1 VKRKH
6 QPAALL
12 RWRFIVICVALS
24 ALAATL
30 VGRLILLQITD
41 GGQGAVFLREQG
53 ALRTV
58 RTAEI
63 PVYRGLIED
72 RNGTPLAVSS
82 PVVSLWAN
90 PQQLKD
96 SPRLNDLAT
105 LLSLDASALQD
116 KLNFYGDKQFMYLAR
131 HQTPDFARR
140 VLREGFAGV
149 RGEREY
155 RRYYPAGEVAAQ
167 VLGLTNVDGHGI
179 AGVELAFEEWLRGVP
194 GKKRFI
200 KDLHGEAVRDFG
212 LIEEPRP
219 GKALALSL
227 DLRLQYAQHRELQR
241 AMRETGAAAGS
252 AVTLDVWTGEVLAV
266 SNYPVFNPNSREAL
280 DFSSARNRALTD
292 AYEPGSTI
300 KTLTLVAALESRQFH
315 IDSLVDT
322 APGRIRVGAKVL
334 HDPRN
339 YGEISVSKII
349 EKSSQVGVTK
359 MAQAVGHEAIL
370 DVLYRFGLGE
380 STGTGFP
387 GERAGRLP
395 APAHWSEI
403 EKVTLAFG
411 YGLTATP
418 IQLAR
423 AYAVLAN
430 GGVRRPLTLLKQDL
444 DDLPPGKQVID
455 ADIAA
460 AVLEVLDR
468 VTGPGGTA
476 TLARVPGFSV
486 GGKTGTVHKV
496 GEGGYL
502 DDQYVALFVGIAPI
516 SAPRYVTAILIDQP
530 RGDHYGG
537 GLAAAPVYS
546 RITEEV
552 LRIRNAQPEQTEM
565 GALLATSGGGR

>member
-1 VKRKH
+1 MKRKH

-252 AVTLDVWTGEVLAV
+252 AVTLDAWTGEVLAV

-395 APAHWSEI
+395 APTHWSEI

>member
-1 VKRKH
+1 MKR
-6 QPAALL
+6 AAKPSMLP
-12 RWRFIVICVALS
+12 RWRFIVVCLGLA

-30 VGRLILLQITD
+30 IGRLVHLQVTD

-72 RNGTPLAVSS
+72 RNGVPLAVSS

-90 PQQLKD
+90 PQRLKD
-96 SPRLNDLAT
+96 SDRLPELAEQLT
-105 LLSLDASALQD
+105 LDADALQD

-131 HQTPDFARR
+131 HQTPDFARG
-140 VLREGFAGV
+140 VLRANIPGV

-155 RRYYPAGEVAAQ
+155 RRYYPAGEVTAQ
-167 VLGLTNVDGHGI
+167 VLGLTNVDGRGI
-179 AGVELAFEEWLRGVP
+179 AGIELAFEEWLQGVP

-200 KDLHGEAVRDFG
+200 KDLHGEAVRDIG
-212 LIEEPRP
+212 VVVEPQS

-241 AMRETGAAAGS
+241 AMKETGAAAGS
-252 AVTLDVWTGEVLAV
+252 AVTIDAWTGEVLAA
-266 SNYPVFNPNSREAL
+266 SNYPVFNPNSRSAL
-280 DFSSARNRALTD
+280 DFGSARNRAFTD
-292 AYEPGSTI
+292 AFEPGSTI
-300 KTLTLVAALESRQFH
+300 KTLTLVAALESELFH

-322 APGRIRVGAKVL
+322 NPGRIRVGAKVL

-339 YGEISVSKII
+339 YGEISVSTII

-359 MAQAVGHEAIL
+359 LAQAVGHEAIL
-370 DVLYRFGLGE
+370 DVLYRFGLGNA
-380 STGTGFP
+380 TGTGFP
-387 GERAGRLP
+387 GERAGQLP
-395 APAHWSEI
+395 DLDHWSEI

-430 GGVRRPLTLLKQDL
+430 DGVRRPLTLLKQDP
-444 DDLPPGKQVID
+444 DALPPGERVID
-455 ADIAA
+455 ADVARS
-460 AVLEVLDR
+460 VLQVLDR

-502 DDQYVALFVGIAPI
+502 DDQYVALFVGIAPL

-552 LRIRNAQPEQTEM
+552 LRIRNAQPEQSDM
-565 GALLATSGGGR
+565 GALLATSGGGQ

>member
-1 VKRKH
+1 M
-6 QPAALL
+6 
-12 RWRFIVICVALS
+12 
-24 ALAATL
+24 
-30 VGRLILLQITD
+30 GRLILLQITD

-252 AVTLDVWTGEVLAV
+252 AVTLDAWTGEVLAV

>member
-1 VKRKH
+1 
-6 QPAALL
+6 
-12 RWRFIVICVALS
+12 
-24 ALAATL
+24 
-30 VGRLILLQITD
+30 LILLQITD

-252 AVTLDVWTGEVLAV
+252 AVTLDAWTGEVLAV

>member
-1 VKRKH
+1 MKRKH

-252 AVTLDVWTGEVLAV
+252 AVTLDAWTGEVLAV

-395 APAHWSEI
+395 APTYWSEI

>member
-1 VKRKH
+1 M
-6 QPAALL
+6 
-12 RWRFIVICVALS
+12 VICVALS

-149 RGEREY
+149 LGEREY

-252 AVTLDVWTGEVLAV
+252 AVTLDAWTGEVLAV

>member
-1 VKRKH
+1 M
-6 QPAALL
+6 
-12 RWRFIVICVALS
+12 
-24 ALAATL
+24 
-30 VGRLILLQITD
+30 GRLILLQITD
-41 GGQGAVFLREQG
+41 GGQGAIFLREQG

-96 SPRLNDLAT
+96 SHRLNDLAK
-105 LLSLDASALQD
+105 LLSLDASTLQD

-155 RRYYPAGEVAAQ
+155 RRYYPAGEVTAQ

-179 AGVELAFEEWLRGVP
+179 AGIELAFEEWLRGVP

-200 KDLHGEAVRDFG
+200 KDLHGDAVRDFG

-241 AMRETGAAAGS
+241 AMRETGAVAGS
-252 AVTLDVWTGEVLAV
+252 AVTLDAWTGEVLAV

-292 AYEPGSTI
+292 AFEPGSTV

-322 APGRIRVGAKVL
+322 TPGRIRVGAKVL

-359 MAQAVGHEAIL
+359 VAQTVGHEAIL

-444 DDLPPGKQVID
+444 GDLPPGKQVVD

-502 DDQYVALFVGIAPI
+502 DDQYVALFVGIAPM

-552 LRIRNAQPEQTEM
+552 LRIRNAQPEQSEM